1 MSKSSN
7 FFEKG
12 GRFEEQGTSHEK
24 MVTED
29 NQCCKK
35 LSPAG
40 NLQGNVESK
49 GFGGIKDYTCNECG
63 KSFSHRI
70 C

>member
-7 FFEKG
+7 CFERG
-12 GRFEEQGTSHEK
+12 RRFEEQGTFAVK

-35 LSPAG
+35 LNPAG
-40 NLQGNVESK
+40 NLQGNVESFTCNECSK
-49 GFGGIKDYTCNECG
+49 SFGGIKDLL
-63 KSFSHRI
+63 
-70 C
+70 